1 MQAERLILNI
11 GIQIQQFYK
20 WLMDNSLTAT
30 EISLWHALMYVANE
44 AGYPIWLSVSIS
56 RLEKLTGMKKDAIYK
71 AREGLERKGR
81 IEILQGQGS
90 QAARYRLI
98 LFEEVEDHTEIEDT
112 PDIKETVE
120 ETPELPA
127 EQPPT
132 DLPGQEKPVN
142 IFRRIQELIPMPP
155 SIDVEHIKQFM
166 DEGMEDNLLCE
177 AIDITHQTDELKDRP
192 PMEKWRYFR
201 GIVRNW
207 YNNGIMTLEQYQI
220 HERDRRER
228 IKNGSNRQNNRPA
241 QQKPKGN
248 GMRKFRIPE

>member
-1 MQAERLILNI
+1 MAERLRLDMEEEIK
-11 GIQIQQFYK
+11 QFYIWK
-20 WLMDNSLTAT
+20 ETKNIKAK
-30 EISLWHALMYVANE
+30 EILLWHALMYLSCS
-44 AGYPIWLSVSIS
+44 AGWVKWISTPIST
-56 RLEKLTGMKKDAIYK
+56 LESKTGLKRDAIYS
-71 AREGLERKGR
+71 ARDNLERLGR
-81 IEILQGQGS
+81 IEVVPGEGS
-90 QAARYRLI
+90 RAAQYRI
-98 LFEEVEDHTEIEDT
+98 IPFAENEEYTELENVLDT
-112 PDIKETVE
+112 KEKAE

-127 EQPPT
+127 NQPPT
-132 DLPGQEKPVN
+132 DLPGPEKPVN
-142 IFRRIQELIPMPP
+142 IFRKMQELIPMPP
-155 SIDVEHIKQFM
+155 SMDVEQIKQFM